1 MQNLIFC
8 VVLLIMLAPTP
19 IEGVAWNLAV
29 ERLKCEHRTNP
40 LGVESL
46 HPRLS
51 WILKSSAQRGQQQRA
66 YRVLV
71 ASSPDLLANDRGDLW
86 DSGKITSDQSILVAY
101 AGKPLESRKQCH
113 WKVRAWDKNDHPS
126 AWSAPAQWTMGLL
139 TPDQW
144 QAKWIVAPMPL
155 PLLRRGFDVSK
166 SVRRAEVYVCGL
178 GFYELYLNGRKVGDS
193 VLEPGWTNYRKS
205 CLYNV
210 YDVTSQLR
218 QGRNA
223 MGVMLGNGM
232 YNVEGGRY
240 TKFKG
245 SFGPPKMIL
254 QLHVDYA
261 DGTSLVVASDAS
273 WKASAGPKTFSCI
286 FGGEDYDARKVISGW
301 ALPDFDD
308 STWQAVQIVEGP
320 GGKLAAQSAPPIK
333 VMQEFPTAKITQPK
347 PGVFV
352 YDLGRNFSGWPR
364 LIVEGPAGATVK
376 MIPGE
381 LLDDKGLVSQKASGG
396 PMWFAYTLK
405 GDHREVWSPRFS
417 YYGFRYVQVEGA
429 VPEGT
434 PDTPAA
440 LPRIMDL
447 TGQFVHCSAQTVGS
461 FACVNPNVNRIHDL
475 IQAAIKSNF
484 QSVLTD
490 CPHREK
496 LGWLEQSHLLAGAMM
511 FNYDVPVYYA
521 KICDD
526 AAEAQTADGLI
537 PDIAPEYTV
546 FPAGFRDSP
555 EWGSAFVI
563 NPWHIYQVYADDSVL
578 AKHYEVIKK
587 YVAYLGSK
595 SKEHIVSHGLGDWA
609 DYGPNPPGVSQ
620 LTSLGLTATAIYYQ
634 DLTILEQM
642 ARLLD
647 KPAEAESLAKLAGEV
662 RTAFNKKFFHPETN
676 RYDRNSQTGNA
687 MPLMLGLAPDDRRA
701 AVLDN
706 LVQLLRTN
714 GNRVNAGDI
723 GFMYLVHA
731 LSDAGHGEVLYDMV
745 CQEDGPGYMHQLQKG
760 ATSLTETWDAFP
772 GWSQNHCM
780 LGHAEEWFY
789 RGLGGIVPD
798 PSAPGFKR
806 FDVKPQVVGNLA
818 GATVNYDSV
827 FGRITSDWK
836 REGKTFVLKVAVP
849 PNTTA
854 VVHVP
859 AVDPDAV
866 QESNRPAAQADG
878 VRFLRT
884 EGDSAVFEVGSGEY
898 RFTSRMKN

>member
-1 MQNLIFC
+1 
-8 VVLLIMLAPTP
+8 
-19 IEGVAWNLAV
+19 
-29 ERLKCEHRTNP
+29 
-40 LGVESL
+40 
-46 HPRLS
+46 
-51 WILKSSAQRGQQQRA
+51 
-66 YRVLV
+66 
-71 ASSPDLLANDRGDLW
+71 
-86 DSGKITSDQSILVAY
+86 
-101 AGKPLESRKQCH
+101 
-113 WKVRAWDKNDHPS
+113 
-126 AWSAPAQWTMGLL
+126 
-139 TPDQW
+139 
-144 QAKWIVAPMPL
+144 
-155 PLLRRGFDVSK
+155 
-166 SVRRAEVYVCGL
+166 
-178 GFYELYLNGRKVGDS
+178 
-193 VLEPGWTNYRKS
+193 
-205 CLYNV
+205 
-210 YDVTSQLR
+210 
-218 QGRNA
+218 
-223 MGVMLGNGM
+223 
-232 YNVEGGRY
+232 
-240 TKFKG
+240 
-245 SFGPPKMIL
+245 
-254 QLHVDYA
+254 
-261 DGTSLVVASDAS
+261 
-273 WKASAGPKTFSCI
+273 
-286 FGGEDYDARKVISGW
+286 
-301 ALPDFDD
+301 
-308 STWQAVQIVEGP
+308 
-320 GGKLAAQSAPPIK
+320 
-333 VMQEFPTAKITQPK
+333 MQEFPTAKITQPK

-364 LIVEGPAGATVK
+364 LIVEGPAGAMVK

-405 GDHREVWSPRFS
+405 GDRREVWSPRFS

-434 PDTPAA
+434 PDAPAA

-461 FACVNPNVNRIHDL
+461 FACANPNVNRIHDL

-595 SKEHIVSHGLGDWA
+595 SKEHIVLHGLGDWA

-731 LSDAGHGEVLYDMV
+731 LSDAGHGNVLYDMV

-806 FDVKPQVVGNLA
+806 FAVKPQVVGNLA